1 MSNIW
6 QCGYGGTT
14 ADVNLAFDSGYGITS
29 GNGTTSKIVV
39 TSTGWAV
46 TGTMS
51 VSGVQTFA
59 NGTAAA
65 PSIAFTNSTGT
76 GFYRASADVLG
87 IALAGVAG
95 LVVAGSAPSVAAA
108 ADTAGQDV
116 FVRASNAG
124 GSATA
129 ARAGGLLNLAAGAG
143 SVGSSGTGTVDA
155 GAGGGI
161 TVNAGAG
168 GAATSTAGAQGGA
181 GGAMGGVGGAGGSA
195 AGTDPGG
202 AGGTATLTG
211 GAGGAK
217 TGTGN
222 AAGGAGGATGTTGGA
237 GGATASSGANAG
249 GAGGASTHVGG
260 VGGAASA
267 GTGNGGAG
275 GAFSGTGAVGG
286 ASTGGTGGAG
296 GAAGLTGGAGGAGST
311 GGAGGAI
318 NLVAGAAGTGGNVA
332 GGGINL
338 TTGAPA
344 GTSFGGIVA
353 VQSSVT
359 PICPTGPVN
368 QTGATVANGGTLTE
382 AQHRGQCIY
391 QDASGGNVTCTTLT
405 GTLLAAALPNL
416 PTGGFI
422 MLYHASNHGANTSTL
437 SGGTDVTLVG
447 SGAVINTGGTYILR
461 KTAATT
467 FDLVRVG

>member
-29 GNGTTSKIVV
+29 GNQTTSKFLV

-59 NGTAAA
+59 SGTAAA
-65 PSIAFTNSTGT
+65 PGMAWTSSPTTGLYRPAADQTAF
-76 GFYRASADVLG
+76 A
-87 IALAGVAG
+87 IAGVAG
-95 LVVAGSAPSVAAA
+95 LVIAGSAPSFAAA
-108 ADTAGQDV
+108 ADTVGQDV
-116 FVRASNAG
+116 FIKAANAG
-124 GSATA
+124 ATATA
-129 ARAGGLLNLAAGAG
+129 ARVGGLLNLAAGVG
-143 SVGSSGTGTVDA
+143 SAGSSGTGTVDA
-155 GAGGGI
+155 GAGGNI
-161 TVNAGAG
+161 SVNAGAG
-168 GAATSTAGAQGGA
+168 GAATSTAGAQGGV
-181 GGAMGGVGGAGGSA
+181 GGNMLGVGGAGGAA

-249 GAGGASTHVGG
+249 GAGGASTHIGG

-296 GAAGLTGGAGGAGST
+296 GAASLTGGAGGAGST
-311 GGAGGAI
+311 GGAGGAV
-318 NLVAGAAGTGGNVA
+318 NLVAGAAGAGGNIA

-338 TTGAPA
+338 TTGAEA
-344 GTSFGGIVA
+344 GTAFGGIVA
-353 VQSSVT
+353 AQSAIT
-359 PICPTGPVN
+359 PIA
-368 QTGATVANGGTLTE
+368 QTGAVNQSGATVSNGGTLTA
-382 AQHRGQCIY
+382 AQHRGQQVY
-391 QDASGGNVTCTTLT
+391 QDASGGNVTMTTLT
-405 GTLLAAALPNL
+405 GTLLAAALPGL

-422 MLYHASNHGANTSTL
+422 KLYCASNHATNTSTL

-447 SGAVINTGGTYILR
+447 SGALTQTGATFLLR